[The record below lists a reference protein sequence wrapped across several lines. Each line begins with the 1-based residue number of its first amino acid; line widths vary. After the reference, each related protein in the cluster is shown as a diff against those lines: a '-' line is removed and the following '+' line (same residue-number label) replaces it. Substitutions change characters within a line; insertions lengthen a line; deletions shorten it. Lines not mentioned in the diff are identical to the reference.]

1 MRVRLEAE
9 PADQFACARFRRLCL
24 DTPEPRDEFEILEG
38 RELVVDHRLVR
49 QPGGDLLGGNR
60 IGQRIDAIDGDRAG
74 VGPQQPG
81 HHAQGRGLAG
91 AIGADQHIEFAAID
105 GEIERIDR
113 GPVEALGEPANR
125 ERDGAFY
132 LVHDRRRCR
141 RMHGRSLQES
151 GFGGVNHQTERPART
166 FGLVKRAETM
176 LGTPPHAALAA
187 SPQAPR
193 VCALSRARFVRF
205 PVVLPVD
212 S

>member
-1 MRVRLEAE
+1 MPSMGIE
-9 PADQFACARFRRLCL
+9 PAA
-24 DTPEPRDEFEILEG
+24 G
-38 RELVVDHRLVR
+38 RSSPAHMRKLV
-49 QPGGDLLGGNR
+49 G
-60 IGQRIDAIDGDRAG
+60 
-74 VGPQQPG
+74 
-81 HHAQGRGLAG
+81 
-91 AIGADQHIEFAAID
+91 
-105 GEIERIDR
+105 IDR

-125 ERDGAFY
+125 ERDRAFG
-132 LVHDRRRCR
+132 LAHAGRRCR

-151 GFGGVNHQTERPART
+151 GFGGVNRQTERPART